1 MLTVEE
7 VERIAKLGRLNLTDD
22 EKARY
27 ARQLSN
33 ILDYAN
39 QLAEIDVDNIP
50 PTATVVPVRS
60 VLRDGDTVSGQIDR
74 ADALM
79 NAPVTEGESFVV
91 QATQASLEN
100 SEG

>member
-39 QLAEIDVDNIP
+39 QLAEIDVDSIP
-50 PTATVVPVRS
+50 PTATVLSVRS
-60 VLRDGDTVSGQIDR
+60 VVRDGDAVSGQIDR

-79 NAPVTEGESFVV
+79 NAPATDGKSFVV
-91 QATQASLEN
+91 QATLDHEEA
-100 SEG
+100 